1 METDFVKIPVANH
14 ANNRDKIFTIFM
26 DHHINKFHNPT
37 ALLESEEGNAADDGV
52 RLAELPLVRRIER
65 IVFARSLCD
74 GPLRRCDAIGVGFDR
89 AGGEAG
95 GDAGAGTF
103 AFCIVPPF
111 AAMMRYIASLSIPVT
126 RRRLMFSTRFHT
138 GLFASRS

>member
-1 METDFVKIPVANH
+1 MKIPVANH

-95 GDAGAGTF
+95 GGADAARAGRAVALMPALMTSMSS
-103 AFCIVPPF
+103 A
-111 AAMMRYIASLSIPVT
+111 
-126 RRRLMFSTRFHT
+126 RLWDGKVHRCCECLHHCCACVMVQRH
-138 GLFASRS
+138 